1 MSAKKVFK
9 YGDRVRVKVPGKRA
23 FVGKVYSEYR
33 ARGPG
38 SERIICVNTP
48 SGAGVGY
55 RVRYVTA
62 V

>member
-1 MSAKKVFK
+1 VRKVFK

-23 FVGKVYSEYR
+23 FVGKVYSQYQ
-33 ARGPG
+33 ALGPK
-38 SERIICVNTP
+38 SERIICVTTP

-62 V
+62 A